1 MVVVGV
7 ESQGR
12 LAAIETLKKSS
23 KRQVA
28 GLAGTRSEGISEDR
42 DGGNVGKA
50 GYKEFSP
57 LNFIYILSFILLTPA
72 LRGDTS

>member
-12 LAAIETLKKSS
+12 LAAIETLKK
-23 KRQVA
+23 KFKKT
-28 GLAGTRSEGISEDR
+28 GLAGTRSEGISADM

-50 GYKEFSP
+50 GYKEFP
-57 LNFIYILSFILLTPA
+57 PPNLI
-72 LRGDTS
+72 

>member
-42 DGGNVGKA
+42 DDGWNVGKA
-50 GYKEFSP
+50 GYREFR
-57 LNFIYILSFILLTPA
+57 L
-72 LRGDTS
+72 